1 MVEEKKKCIAVVRIR
16 GVIGASR
23 EIKDTLKM
31 LNLKRNYHAV
41 LIDNRPSYL
50 GMLNKVQNY
59 VTWGEPSEEIV
70 ALMIKKRGRLNGD
83 KKLTDE
89 YAKKL
94 GYKSLEELAKA
105 IYEGK
110 IDYNRLPG
118 IKPFFRLHPPSK
130 GFKGKVKKSFGT
142 GGETGYRGEAINE
155 LLERMI

>member
-1 MVEEKKKCIAVVRIR
+1 MVEEKKCIAVVRIR

-110 IDYNRLPG
+110 IDYNKLPG

>member
-1 MVEEKKKCIAVVRIR
+1 LVEEKKKCIAVVRIR

-89 YAKKL
+89 YVKKL

-105 IYEGK
+105 ICEGK
-110 IDYNRLPG
+110 IDYNKLPG

>member
-110 IDYNRLPG
+110 IDYNKLPG

>member
-1 MVEEKKKCIAVVRIR
+1 LVEEKKCIAVVRIR

-110 IDYNRLPG
+110 IDYNKLPG

>member
-1 MVEEKKKCIAVVRIR
+1 MRIR

-89 YAKKL
+89 YVKKL

-105 IYEGK
+105 ICEGK
-110 IDYNRLPG
+110 IDYNKLPG

>member
-1 MVEEKKKCIAVVRIR
+1 LVEEKKCIAVVRIR

-89 YAKKL
+89 YVKKL

-110 IDYNRLPG
+110 IDYNKLPG

>member
-89 YAKKL
+89 YVKKL

-105 IYEGK
+105 ICEGK
-110 IDYNRLPG
+110 IDYNKLPG

>member
-1 MVEEKKKCIAVVRIR
+1 LVEEKKKCIAVVRIR

-105 IYEGK
+105 ICEGK
-110 IDYNRLPG
+110 IDYNKLPG